1 VTTGFAG
8 AEDAPAKIN
17 LALHVRRR
25 RDDGYHDLETLFA
38 FTRFG
43 DRLTAT
49 EADDWSLDVVG
60 PTADAAG
67 PLAEN
72 LVLWAVHAFAAA
84 TGIRERYAFTLEKHI
99 PVAAGLGGG
108 SADAGAALRLLDRL
122 TGHPLGEAG
131 LERIGAGLGA
141 DVPACVRSRPAF
153 GSGAGEALVD
163 AAPLPPLG
171 VLLVNPRVAVPTGP
185 VFRAWDRVDRGP
197 LGHDWRMARND
208 LEAPAISLQPVI
220 ADVLAWLRGLP
231 GASPAGRG
239 PERLVGAVDRA
250 APADFEQQLGG
261 HAFHAVPAHQHKH
274 RAIAADRKGTDFDNG
289 RSHRNSLPKAQ
300 PFRCF
305 PGFRHAERG

>member
-1 VTTGFAG
+1 MTTGFAG

-231 GASPAGRG
+231 GASLGRMSGSGATCFALFEGAIPPVEAPNGWWVQSTALLQPTSNSSSAGTLSTPSPRTSTS
-239 PERLVGAVDRA
+239 
-250 APADFEQQLGG
+250 
-261 HAFHAVPAHQHKH
+261 
-274 RAIAADRKGTDFDNG
+274 IAR
-289 RSHRNSLPKAQ
+289 
-300 PFRCF
+300 
-305 PGFRHAERG
+305 